1 MTIKSKK
8 TTCRKLLSFILVF
21 LLTLMIAIPAS
32 VGTKVMAADVY
43 SITIKNSEHLADMV
57 DGQFKAYQIFSGN
70 INPDDLSAGVHT
82 SRALADIVWGKNI
95 NGPGLLEKL
104 KGTPGVPLTGKF
116 TSCTTPEDVARVLD
130 ENEGNK
136 FLQAFAKLINDE
148 KLLKEADA
156 ASSTTSDGQTSVI
169 DNLAPGYYMILDTVN
184 NAGGESAPGKVVSEF
199 ILAVTGNQTINIKA
213 DIPTVNKEITSGGHG
228 KGSSAT
234 VGDTVSFKITGT
246 LPSNYGDYEKYQ
258 HTITDTLSKGLTY
271 VENTLD
277 VQVGETKHY
286 KATDLKALSSDN
298 FEYKTEKMP
307 DGSTKITISFIDL
320 KAFAVE
326 ERITDLTGDDD
337 IIVTYSAN
345 INSEAVI
352 TKPNTNEVYIEY
364 STNPDD
370 PNGGELGKT
379 TTDTN
384 NVYNFGLDI
393 TKVGSNAT
401 STGLQG
407 AEFIL
412 QRNSDSDYATF
423 DDTING
429 KVNGW
434 VNSES
439 GAKKV
444 TSDAS
449 GHIDI
454 DGLAEGS
461 YVLKEV
467 KAPKGYNTMADIK
480 FTITATYG
488 TDGSV
493 STLTFTDTDG
503 RTAEITGIS
512 ESAENIK
519 DNTISVTF
527 VDEKAPLLP
536 FTGGMGTYIFYALGG
551 ILLAG
556 AAIYIVCTRFRKQN
570 R

>member
-57 DGQFKAYQIFSGN
+57 AGQFKAYQIFSGN
-70 INPDDLSAGVHT
+70 INPDDLSAGVYA
-82 SRALADIVWGKNI
+82 SRALADIDWGKNI

-104 KGTPGVPLTGKF
+104 KGTPGDQLTGRF
-116 TSCTTPEDVARVLD
+116 TTCTTPEDVARVLD

-136 FLQAFAKLINDE
+136 FLQAFAKLINDG
-148 KLLKEADA
+148 KLLKEAGA
-156 ASSTTSDGQTSVI
+156 ASSTISDGQTSVI
-169 DNLAPGYYMILDTVN
+169 DNLAPGYYMILDTAN

-199 ILAVTGNQTINIKA
+199 ILAVTSNQTINIKA
-213 DIPTVNKEITSGGHG
+213 DIPTVNKKITSGRHE
-228 KGSSAT
+228 KGTSAT

-258 HTITDTLSKGLTY
+258 HKITDTLSKGLTY

-277 VQVGETKHY
+277 VQVGEKHHY
-286 KATDLKALSSDN
+286 TAAELKNLNSNN
-298 FEYKTEKMP
+298 FEYKTEKMK

-320 KAFAVE
+320 KDFAE
-326 ERITDLTGDDD
+326 KESITDLTGDDD

-352 TKPNTNEVYIEY
+352 TKPDTNEVYIEY

-412 QRNSDSDYATF
+412 QRNSDRDYATF

-434 VNSES
+434 VNSDS

-488 TDGSV
+488 ADGSV
-493 STLTFTDTDG
+493 STLTFTDTDR

-519 DNTISVTF
+519 DYTISVTL
-527 VDEKAPLLP
+527 VDERAPLLP

-570 R
+570 Q